1 MSAVACAGCGK
12 HLVGSGL
19 CFWCRKLGSDR
30 EVAVADHEPWSGP
43 DGGGGRVLD
52 PGSPED
58 DGDLKLYDYQTEAVE
73 ALRAN
78 IRAGIR
84 NQVLCAPTGSG
95 KTIIA
100 TYLIREA
107 WSKGKRSIFLADRI
121 ALIDQTSAVLD
132 KYGVPHGVIQAN
144 HWRWRP
150 HELVQIASPQTL
162 ERRTWP
168 DPLDLIIVDECHT
181 TRRVT
186 KRKIRGRESVAI
198 GLTATPFSRGMGKD
212 YDAVVSVTTTNRLIE
227 SRSLA
232 PFRVFAPSEPDM
244 TGAKVSAGEWTD
256 REAESRA
263 LPIVGDCVREYLRHA
278 DGRKFLVFG
287 ATIAHCE
294 ELQRQF
300 LGSGV
305 QVALYTSYTPDTER
319 TDILTEFRKPD
330 SHIRGLASVAA
341 LSKGF
346 DVEDVSCI
354 IMARPLRSSLA
365 EHIQILGRG
374 LRRDPADPDKE
385 CLVLDHA
392 GNVVRFWDDMHEF
405 FENGPTEL
413 DDGKPKDRKKS
424 PEKPE
429 DERGRRCPS
438 CHHVHGP
445 RPTCPNCG
453 HEYPRK
459 VVQHEDGELHEVG
472 KPVKASIEEKQ
483 SWYSQLLGLAM
494 KRGYKE
500 GWAAHKYRERFG
512 VWPASSMEKTPEPAS
527 LEVSRWV
534 RHRQIAWAKRRGA

>member
-1 MSAVACAGCGK
+1 VTATLCSGCRKHAVP
-12 HLVGSGL
+12 SGL
-19 CFWCRKLGSDR
+19 CFWCLRNGTDR
-30 EVAVADHEPWSGP
+30 PEEERDTRPFSGP
-43 DGGGGRVLD
+43 EEERGTVLVVA
-52 PGSPED
+52 PPED
-58 DGDLKLYDYQTEAVE
+58 EGDLVLYDYQERAVD

-78 IRAGIR
+78 IRAGVR

-95 KTIIA
+95 KTVIA

-107 WSKGKRSIFLADRI
+107 HAKGKRAIFLADRI

-150 HELVQIASPQTL
+150 HELVQVASPQTL

-168 DPLDLIIVDECHT
+168 EPLDLIVVDECHT
-181 TRRVT
+181 SRKVT
-186 KRKIRGRESVAI
+186 KQRIRKRDCVTI
-198 GLTATPFSRGMGKD
+198 GLTATPFTRGMGRD

-227 SRSLA
+227 ERQLA
-232 PFRVFAPSEPDM
+232 PFRAFAPSEPDM

-256 REAESRA
+256 KEAESRA
-263 LPIVGDCVREYLRHA
+263 IPIVGDCVREYLRHA
-278 DGRKFLVFG
+278 DGRKFLAFG

-300 LGSGV
+300 LASGV
-305 QVALYTSYTPDTER
+305 HVALYTSHTPGTER

-365 EHIQILGRG
+365 EHVQILGRG
-374 LRRDPADPDKE
+374 LRRDPADPSKE

-392 GNVVRFWDDMHEF
+392 GNMVRFWDDMHEF
-405 FENGPTEL
+405 FEHGPQEL
-413 DDGKPKDRKKS
+413 DDGKRKEKKKG
-424 PEKPE
+424 EKPE
-429 DERGRRCPS
+429 DERGRKCPQ

-459 VVQHEDGELHEVG
+459 VVQHEEGELVEVG
-472 KPVKASIEEKQ
+472 SPVKASIEDKQ
-483 SWYSQLLGLAM
+483 SWYSQLLGVAHD
-494 KRGYKE
+494 RGYKE

-512 VWPASSMEKTPEPAS
+512 VWPASTLHKTPEPAN
-527 LEVSRWV
+527 LEVRRWV
-534 RHRQIAWAKRRGA
+534 RHRQIAWAKRRRA